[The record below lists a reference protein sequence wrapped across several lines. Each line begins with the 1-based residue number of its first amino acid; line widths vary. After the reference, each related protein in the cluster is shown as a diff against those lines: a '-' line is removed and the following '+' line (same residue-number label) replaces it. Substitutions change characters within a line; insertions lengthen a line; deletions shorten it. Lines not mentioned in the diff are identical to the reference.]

1 MYKKVIDY
9 KTIIENCEKNGK
21 TKNKKINLNIYLI
34 GGYVEPSF
42 LQLYPQKKLAYPW
55 PLHFQIDL

>member
-34 GGYVEPSF
+34 GGYIEPF
-42 LQLYPQKKLAYPW
+42 FFAT
-55 PLHFQIDL
+55 